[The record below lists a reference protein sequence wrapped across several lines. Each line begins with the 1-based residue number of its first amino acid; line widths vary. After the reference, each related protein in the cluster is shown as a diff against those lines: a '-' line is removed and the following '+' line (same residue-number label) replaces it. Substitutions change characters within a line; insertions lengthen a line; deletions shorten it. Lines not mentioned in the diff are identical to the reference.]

1 MVRRRRGLAAALPK
15 PHAPCK
21 RSPHRCRPRLAARKA
36 AGPVAQWL
44 EPAAH
49 NGLVAGSSPAGPT
62 RELNGLVGSGL
73 LPRTGSRTG
82 RNSVGRNQNQAVFAD
97 ISITILNFASFSSP
111 IGSIGYTAIQNEEGV
126 RPTSQPCRL
135 ADVAIAPDWGRSA
148 FALPALR
155 RSKAMGFACERAVVG
170 FATIRPIRGAG
181 FLTYD
186 FAFAFFAA
194 ICCSAQR
201 AFFRTSGSWSSA
213 MTARNASPSG

>member
-1 MVRRRRGLAAALPK
+1 MGFLIVGITHPGSGPSLI
-15 PHAPCK
+15 K
-21 RSPHRCRPRLAARKA
+21 RHP
-36 AGPVAQWL
+36 
-44 EPAAH
+44 
-49 NGLVAGSSPAGPT
+49 GLVVHEESARAGAYASATPLTLARARGYD
-62 RELNGLVGSGL
+62 RSGKEW
-73 LPRTGSRTG
+73 
-82 RNSVGRNQNQAVFAD
+82 RNQNQAVFAD

-135 ADVAIAPDWGRSA
+135 ADVAIAPDCGRSA